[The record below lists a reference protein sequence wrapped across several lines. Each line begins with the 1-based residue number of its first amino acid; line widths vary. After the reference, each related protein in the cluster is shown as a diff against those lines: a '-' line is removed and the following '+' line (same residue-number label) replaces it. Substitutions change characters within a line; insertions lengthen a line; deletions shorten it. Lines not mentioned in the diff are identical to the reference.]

1 MANDLGLPT
10 APPAIIAV
18 AKSPSRSRI
27 VVESACSWQ
36 RGCAVAIPQARL
48 FRPNTTFLSC
58 RLVFAPVVACSVP
71 VGFDSF
77 NLCASVGM
85 YQVDSFVH
93 SSNVIDDVAASAGD
107 GRCAA
112 LVLCGTLD
120 ECGGSAEDWALL
132 AKRLPADLLLFSNT
146 IASDFTAV
154 AAEESGHIIQ
164 RLIGS
169 MDVLW
174 TDVVGLFQLFDA
186 DGDGP
191 SQIQAEQSGGKMDGN
206 AIVIDL
212 LQCMVRT
219 RLATL

>member
-1 MANDLGLPT
+1 ML
-10 APPAIIAV
+10 
-18 AKSPSRSRI
+18 
-27 VVESACSWQ
+27 
-36 RGCAVAIPQARL
+36 
-48 FRPNTTFLSC
+48 
-58 RLVFAPVVACSVP
+58 LVY
-71 VGFDSF
+71 SF
-77 NLCASVGM
+77 NLRASVWM
-85 YQVDSFVH
+85 NQVDSVVH
-93 SSNVIDDVAASAGD
+93 SPSVIDDVAASAGD

-120 ECGGSAEDWALL
+120 DCGGSAEDWALL
-132 AKRLPADLLLFSNT
+132 AKQCPADLLLFSNT

-154 AAEESGHIIQ
+154 AGEERGQIIQ

-169 MDVLW
+169 LDVLW

-191 SQIQAEQSGGKMDGN
+191 SQIQVAQSDGKMDGN

-219 RLATL
+219 RLTTLKESFVRQPV